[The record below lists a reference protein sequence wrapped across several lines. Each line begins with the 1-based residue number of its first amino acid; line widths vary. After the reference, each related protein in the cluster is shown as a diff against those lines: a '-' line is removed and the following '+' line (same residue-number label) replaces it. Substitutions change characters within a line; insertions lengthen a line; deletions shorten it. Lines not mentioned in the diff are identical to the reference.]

1 MLSTEQRRLA
11 SHLDQHLNDARRRAL
26 GGGLRWFWVINLIAI
41 LFLLSRF
48 YIYWDAHMV
57 PSMVMPW
64 HYEWQLIFMALVSLL
79 LPFLWRRLSRQPAS
93 VWRPWLWG
101 CALCWG
107 AAWALTGHTISLVDP
122 RGGFSLSFNMVS
134 LLLLTALIAF
144 YSEVRLFYCL
154 AAAPLLF
161 LLIRAGHSPSPI
173 NLVNVLATGML
184 VVVLESGRR
193 MLNGWFELAVSREHD
208 NLVLARKLD
217 AMANSDP
224 LTGVANRRYFSTVS
238 EQILQE
244 VQSHQA
250 ALALILLDVDFF
262 KRFNDS
268 YGHQQGDECLIAV
281 ADCLRLSLREPTDV
295 VARYG
300 GEEFVILLH
309 GADGTAAEAVA
320 RRIAAE
326 LAVCAIPHETS
337 GVAERVTIS
346 QGIALWRQGESIAEL
361 LARADQA
368 LYLAKEEGR
377 NGYRLAP

>member
-11 SHLDQHLNDARRRAL
+11 SHLGQHLNDARRRAL

-48 YIYWDAHMV
+48 YIYWDADMV

-93 VWRPWLWG
+93 VWRPWLWS

-244 VQSHQA
+244 VQSHQE

>member
-64 HYEWQLIFMALVSLL
+64 HYEWKLIFMALVSLL

-244 VQSHQA
+244 VQSHQE

-361 LARADQA
+361 LVRADQA

>member
-26 GGGLRWFWVINLIAI
+26 DGGLRWFWVINLIAI

-64 HYEWQLIFMALVSLL
+64 HYEWKLIFMALVSLL

-244 VQSHQA
+244 VQSHQE

>member
-64 HYEWQLIFMALVSLL
+64 HYEWKLIFMALVSLL

-244 VQSHQA
+244 VQSHQE

>member
-57 PSMVMPW
+57 PSMAMPW
-64 HYEWQLIFMALVSLL
+64 HYEWKLIFMALVSLL

-244 VQSHQA
+244 VQSHQE

-346 QGIALWRQGESIAEL
+346 QGIALWRPGESIAEL

>member
-57 PSMVMPW
+57 PSMAMPW

-244 VQSHQA
+244 VQSHQE

>member
-244 VQSHQA
+244 VQSHQE